1 MHSDHGIWVWVIFNG
16 FVLLMLALDLGV
28 FHRHQHSVKVKEALI
43 WTGIWIAV
51 ALAFAAMLAT
61 YGKEL
66 NLVAYHEDRTPMSEG
81 RTAVLFLTAYLIEK
95 SLSMDNI
102 FVFLLIFRYFAI
114 PSQYQHKTLFWGIL
128 GALVM
133 RLTFIVG
140 GVAVLK
146 QLHWV
151 AYIFGAILIY
161 TGLKMWKAGD
171 AEVHPEKNIVLKV
184 FKKFMPVQHDLEDGK
199 FVVKRDGRWFA
210 TPLLVTLV
218 VIETTDVLFAVDS
231 VPAVLSITTDEFIA
245 YSSNVFAILGLRAL
259 YFALAGIMPL
269 FKDLHY
275 GLSFILVF
283 VGGKMVVGEFVEMPD
298 WMHWVSLAVV
308 VLTLAIS
315 MATSIMRHKGELEGG
330 LGAVIEGE
338 APLDKPVP

>member
-1 MHSDHGIWVWVIFNG
+1 
-16 FVLLMLALDLGV
+16 
-28 FHRHQHSVKVKEALI
+28 
-43 WTGIWIAV
+43 
-51 ALAFAAMLAT
+51 
-61 YGKEL
+61 
-66 NLVAYHEDRTPMSEG
+66 
-81 RTAVLFLTAYLIEK
+81 
-95 SLSMDNI
+95 
-102 FVFLLIFRYFAI
+102 
-114 PSQYQHKTLFWGIL
+114 
-128 GALVM
+128 
-133 RLTFIVG
+133 
-140 GVAVLK
+140 VLK